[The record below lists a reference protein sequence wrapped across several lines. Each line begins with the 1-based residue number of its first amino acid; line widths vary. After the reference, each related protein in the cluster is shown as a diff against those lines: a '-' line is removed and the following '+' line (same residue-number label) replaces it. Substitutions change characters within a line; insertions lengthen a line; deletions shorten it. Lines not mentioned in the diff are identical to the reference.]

1 MKRSIFAV
9 LAVAGAA
16 SAASAA
22 GIVVPFNVAG
32 IQSFDAL
39 GDTSNTVVLFDA
51 AAALGLPSG
60 TSVTMNGIGWDVAV
74 FADPNAGTFGGSWI
88 NEIRVAF
95 RDSANANG
103 FNLTPAAGSTPGPG
117 SGASAV
123 IKLDTVPL
131 PEIVL
136 ADGILRLEF
145 YEGFDDAADIAD
157 GQWVSG
163 VLNLQF
169 VPAPGAAALAGMGG
183 LLVARR
189 RRA

>member
-1 MKRSIFAV
+1 MRRSIIAA

-16 SAASAA
+16 SAAGAA

-39 GDTSNTVVLFDA
+39 GDSSNTVVLFDA

-74 FADPNAGTFGGSWI
+74 FADPNVGPFGGSWI
-88 NEIRVAF
+88 SEIRVAF
-95 RDSANANG
+95 RDSANLNG
-103 FNLTPAAGSTPGPG
+103 FNLTPAAGNVPGPG

-131 PEIVL
+131 PEIIL

-145 YEGFDDAADIAD
+145 FDSFDDAADVAD
-157 GQWVSG
+157 GAWVSG